1 MVPPVGDMLVVGG
14 LCRRMLL
21 RDDATCGA
29 GKVHRLLRVP
39 PTGCRRTFYRE
50 HPIVDRTLLRFGVAH
65 APLVERSLR
74 PSRPSFARCWRL
86 FRQINQTRQEAAF
99 CRPCKPLAFA
109 SADPSFGGPGRL
121 HRPTQASAG
130 QDGRRSA
137 QARCPGLGER
147 RRIARPSHGAPF
159 WLVVRACVRTLPL
172 ERNEVQRPCRK

>member
-109 SADPSFGGPGRL
+109 SADPSFGGPGW
-121 HRPTQASAG
+121 PPK
-130 QDGRRSA
+130 RSSKMS
-137 QARCPGLGER
+137 GLGRAKADRSPKPRSTLLACRE
-147 RRIARPSHGAPF
+147 S
-159 WLVVRACVRTLPL
+159 VRANAAART
-172 ERNEVQRPCRK
+172 K

>member
-1 MVPPVGDMLVVGG
+1 MLVVGG

-109 SADPSFGGPGRL
+109 SADPSFGGPGWPPFWAWNRNAAGGCVL
-121 HRPTQASAG
+121 SAMQTLGVCIGRPKLRRARMAAEALKQDVRAWASEG
-130 QDGRRSA
+130 GSLA
-137 QARCPGLGER
+137 QATEHPSGL
-147 RRIARPSHGAPF
+147 S
-159 WLVVRACVRTLPL
+159 
-172 ERNEVQRPCRK
+172 